1 MRPAGRWGPGG
12 ALLLALGGCVA
23 PPHGAAPLSR
33 PVVPGTAPAPELRP
47 GVALPA
53 SPGPS
58 AGFAFTGTMRQGGML
73 IGIAPRGTVSLTL
86 DGADVPMAGDGRFLI
101 AFGRDH
107 GPAATLIA
115 ARADG
120 ARVTDHLVIAP
131 GTYRIEALPIPKYQ
145 QPEAEFLKIRAGE
158 LAQIKAAR
166 ETAETVR
173 SDGWR
178 QAFLWPANGR
188 ISGAFGAQRVY
199 NGEKGSFHS
208 GEDIAVPTGTPVRA
222 PADGVVI
229 LAATGAPF
237 TLEGHLLMV
246 AHGMGLDSAF
256 LHLSHIDVK
265 VGDVVRQGQVIG
277 ESGMTGRAT
286 GPHLHWALTW
296 RGERIDPKLVAPAM
310 EELATSPK

>member
-1 MRPAGRWGPGG
+1 MVIG
-12 ALLLALGGCVA
+12 VA
-23 PPHGAAPLSR
+23 PAAANQ
-33 PVVPGTAPAPELRP
+33 VY
-47 GVALPA
+47 
-53 SPGPS
+53 
-58 AGFAFTGTMRQGGML
+58 
-73 IGIAPRGTVSLTL
+73 L
-86 DGADVPMAGDGRFLI
+86 DGASVPLDSDGRFLV

-107 GPAATLIA
+107 GPTATLLAVRGDRFSTSIA
-115 ARADG
+115 NMPLA
-120 ARVTDHLVIAP
+120 IAP

-145 QPEAEFLKIRAGE
+145 QPEAEFLKIREGE
-158 LAQIKAAR
+158 LTQIKAAR
-166 ETAETVR
+166 AEAAIIQ

-178 QAFLWPANGR
+178 QSFVWPVIGR
-188 ISGAFGAQRVY
+188 VSGAFGAQRVY
-199 NGEKGSFHS
+199 NGEKGSYHT

-229 LAATGAPF
+229 LAATGEPF

-265 VGDVVRQGQVIG
+265 VGDVVKQGQVIG

-310 EELATSPK
+310 PG

>member
-1 MRPAGRWGPGG
+1 M
-12 ALLLALGGCVA
+12 LI
-23 PPHGAAPLSR
+23 
-33 PVVPGTAPAPELRP
+33 GTAPA
-47 GVALPA
+47 
-53 SPGPS
+53 
-58 AGFAFTGTMRQGGML
+58 GTT
-73 IGIAPRGTVSLTL
+73 ALTL
-86 DGADVPMAGDGRFLI
+86 DGAAIPLAPDGRFLI

-115 ARADG
+115 TRGDGSTIADTL
-120 ARVTDHLVIAP
+120 AIAP
-131 GTYRIEALPIPKYQ
+131 GVYRIESLPIPKYQ
-145 QPEAEFLKIRAGE
+145 QPEAEFLKLREGE

-166 ETAETVR
+166 EMAATAQ

-178 QAFLWPANGR
+178 QIFRWPAIGR
-188 ISGAFGAQRVY
+188 VSGAFGAQRIY

-208 GEDIAVPTGTPVRA
+208 GEDIAVPQGTPIRA

-256 LHLSHIDVK
+256 LHLNHIDVK
-265 VGDVVRQGQVIG
+265 VGDIVRQGQVIG

-296 RGERIDPKLVAPAM
+296 RGERIDPKLVAGAM
-310 EELATSPK
+310 PGGAQ

>member
-1 MRPAGRWGPGG
+1 M
-12 ALLLALGGCVA
+12 
-23 PPHGAAPLSR
+23 
-33 PVVPGTAPAPELRP
+33 PV
-47 GVALPA
+47 
-53 SPGPS
+53 SSS
-58 AGFAFTGTMRQGGML
+58 AGFSFRGTMSQGGML
-73 IGIAPRGTVSLTL
+73 IGTAPAGTTALTL
-86 DGADVPMAGDGRFLI
+86 DGAAVPLAPDGRFLI

-107 GPAATLIA
+107 GPTATLVA
-115 ARADG
+115 TRSDG
-120 ARVTDHLVIAP
+120 APITDPLTIAP
-131 GTYRIEALPIPKYQ
+131 GTYRIEALPIPKYK
-145 QPEAEFLKIRAGE
+145 QPEAEFLKIREGE

-166 ETAETVR
+166 EQASVIR

-178 QAFLWPANGR
+178 QSFIWPVNGR

-208 GEDIAVPTGTPVRA
+208 GEDVAVPTGTPVRA

-229 LAATGAPF
+229 LAATGDPF

-296 RGERIDPKLVAPAM
+296 RGERIDPKLVAPPMTASVS
-310 EELATSPK
+310 SPAGP

>member
-1 MRPAGRWGPGG
+1 MIRVRRW
-12 ALLLALGGCVA
+12 ALGAGLSLAMTGCMMA
-23 PPHGAAPLSR
+23 SA
-33 PVVPGTAPAPELRP
+33 
-47 GVALPA
+47 PA
-53 SPGPS
+53 SPPASSPGRS
-58 AGFAFTGTMRQGGML
+58 DAFAFVGTMSQGGML
-73 IGIAPRGTVSLTL
+73 IGTAPAGTTALTL
-86 DGADVPMAGDGRFLI
+86 DGASVPLASDGRFLI

-107 GPAATLIA
+107 GPTATLVA
-115 ARADG
+115 TRADG
-120 ARVTDHLVIAP
+120 TLVTDPLTITP

-158 LAQIKAAR
+158 LTQIKAAR
-166 ETAETVR
+166 QQAAIIQ

-178 QAFLWPANGR
+178 QSFVWPAIGR
-188 ISGAFGAQRVY
+188 VSGAFGAQRVY
-199 NGEKGSFHS
+199 NGEKGSYHT

-229 LAATGAPF
+229 LAATGDPF

-265 VGDVVRQGQVIG
+265 VGDVVKQGQVIG

-296 RGERIDPKLVAPAM
+296 RGERIDPKLVAPPM
-310 EELATSPK
+310 PPVSSPVVP

>member
-1 MRPAGRWGPGG
+1 MRLPRWPDG
-12 ALLLALGGCVA
+12 AVLLLALTSCVA
-23 PPHGAAPLSR
+23 SHGAPSAFAEP
-33 PVVPGTAPAPELRP
+33 APAPRP
-47 GVALPA
+47 NVPLPA
-53 SPGPS
+53 SPS
-58 AGFAFTGTMRQGGML
+58 ASADFAFAGSMSQGGMV
-73 IGIAPRGTVSLTL
+73 IGTAPRGTVSLTL
-86 DGADVPMAGDGRFLI
+86 DGADVPLAGDGKFLI

-107 GPAATLIA
+107 GPSATLVA
-115 ARADG
+115 SRPDG
-120 ARVTDHLVIAP
+120 VGVTRTLAIAP

-145 QPEAEFLKIRAGE
+145 QPEAEFLKIRQGE

-166 ETAETVR
+166 AQAAVIR

-178 QAFLWPANGR
+178 QSFVWPVHGR
-188 ISGAFGAQRVY
+188 VSGAFGAQRVY

-208 GEDIAVPTGTPVRA
+208 GEDVAVPTGTPVRA

-229 LAATGAPF
+229 LAATGDPF

-265 VGDVVRQGQVIG
+265 VGDVVKQGQVIG

-296 RGERIDPKLVAPAM
+296 RGERIDPKLVAGAM
-310 EELATSPK
+310 TGG

>member
-1 MRPAGRWGPGG
+1 MP
-12 ALLLALGGCVA
+12 V
-23 PPHGAAPLSR
+23 LS
-33 PVVPGTAPAPELRP
+33 
-47 GVALPA
+47 
-53 SPGPS
+53 S
-58 AGFAFTGTMRQGGML
+58 AGFTFRGTMSQGGML
-73 IGIAPRGTVSLTL
+73 IGTAPADTTALTL
-86 DGADVPMAGDGRFLI
+86 DGAAVPLADDGRFLV

-107 GPAATLIA
+107 GPTATLVA
-115 ARADG
+115 TRADG
-120 ARVTDHLVIAP
+120 SRVTDPLSITL

-145 QPEAEFLKIRAGE
+145 QPEAEFLKIREGE

-166 ETAETVR
+166 EQAAVIR
-173 SDGWR
+173 SDGW
-178 QAFLWPANGR
+178 QQHFIWPVQGR

-199 NGEKGSFHS
+199 NGEKGSYHT
-208 GEDIAVPTGTPVRA
+208 GEDVAVPTGTPVRA

-229 LAATGAPF
+229 LAATGDPF

-265 VGDVVRQGQVIG
+265 AGDVVKQGQVIG

-296 RGERIDPKLVAPAM
+296 RGERIDPKLVAPPMAPPVS
-310 EELATSPK
+310 SPAAP

>member
-1 MRPAGRWGPGG
+1 MRALTRIAGGG
-12 ALLLALGGCVA
+12 ALAILALATCIA
-23 PPHGAAPLSR
+23 PAAALSPIDTPVR
-33 PVVPGTAPAPELRP
+33 PVAHVSGFTLVGTIGQGGMVIGTAPA
-47 GVALPA
+47 
-53 SPGPS
+53 
-58 AGFAFTGTMRQGGML
+58 GT
-73 IGIAPRGTVSLTL
+73 TTLTL
-86 DGADVPMAGDGRFLI
+86 DGQPIPLAPDGRFLI

-107 GPAATLIA
+107 GPSATLAAT
-115 ARADG
+115 RSDG
-120 ARVTDHLVIAP
+120 STVTAPLSITP

-158 LAQIKAAR
+158 LDQINAAR
-166 ETAETVR
+166 RTTATLKA
-173 SDGWR
+173 DGWR
-178 QAFLWPANGR
+178 QPFIWPAIGR
-188 ISGAFGAQRVY
+188 VSGAFGAQRVY
-199 NGEKGSFHS
+199 NGEKGSYHT

-222 PADGVVI
+222 PADGVVV
-229 LAATGAPF
+229 LAATGEPF

-265 VGDVVRQGQVIG
+265 VGDVVKQGQVIG

-310 EELATSPK
+310 PGN

>member
-1 MRPAGRWGPGG
+1 LNRSARTLAGG
-12 ALLLALGGCVA
+12 AALILGLGGIAPAA
-23 PPHGAAPLSR
+23 PPSSR
-33 PVVPGTAPAPELRP
+33 PPVISDCCLMPRAVTSP
-47 GVALPA
+47 GVAVSRSMSFVFRGA
-53 SPGPS
+53 
-58 AGFAFTGTMRQGGML
+58 MEQGGML
-73 IGIAPRGTVSLTL
+73 IATAPASTTALTL
-86 DGADVPMAGDGRFLI
+86 DGAAIPLDPDGRFLI

-107 GPAATLIA
+107 GPAATLVA
-115 ARADG
+115 TLAQGG
-120 ARVTDHLVIAP
+120 AVTDTLTITP
-131 GTYRIEALPIPKYQ
+131 GTYRIEALPIPKHQ
-145 QPEAEFLKIRAGE
+145 QPEAEFLKIREGE
-158 LAQIKAAR
+158 LDQIEAAR
-166 ETAETVR
+166 RQAAVIQSE
-173 SDGWR
+173 GWR
-178 QAFLWPANGR
+178 QAFIWPAIGR

-229 LAATGAPF
+229 LAATGDPF

-265 VGDVVRQGQVIG
+265 VGDVVKQGQVIG

-296 RGERIDPKLVAPAM
+296 RGERIDPKLVAGAM
-310 EELATSPK
+310 SPISSPFGP

>member
-1 MRPAGRWGPGG
+1 LSGG
-12 ALLLALGGCVA
+12 WQGGAALLLALAGCVA
-23 PPHGAAPLSR
+23 PSQAVEPAM
-33 PVVPGTAPAPELRP
+33 APAPVMP
-47 GVALPA
+47 VT
-53 SPGPS
+53 SS
-58 AGFAFTGTMRQGGML
+58 AGFSFRGTMGQGGML
-73 IGIAPRGTVSLTL
+73 IGTAPAGTTALAL
-86 DGADVPMAGDGRFLI
+86 DGAAVPLASDGRFLI

-107 GPAATLIA
+107 GPTATLVA
-115 ARADG
+115 TRADG
-120 ARVTDHLVIAP
+120 TAITDPLAIAP

-145 QPEAEFLKIRAGE
+145 QPEAEFLKIREGE

-166 ETAETVR
+166 EQAAVIQ

-178 QAFLWPANGR
+178 QAFIWPVHGR

-199 NGEKGSFHS
+199 NGEKGSYHT
-208 GEDIAVPTGTPVRA
+208 GEDVAVPEGTPVRA

-265 VGDVVRQGQVIG
+265 VGDQVKQGQVIG

-296 RGERIDPKLVAPAM
+296 RGERIDPKLVAAGM
-310 EELATSPK
+310 LQ

>member
-1 MRPAGRWGPGG
+1 M
-12 ALLLALGGCVA
+12 
-23 PPHGAAPLSR
+23 S
-33 PVVPGTAPAPELRP
+33 
-47 GVALPA
+47 
-53 SPGPS
+53 
-58 AGFAFTGTMRQGGML
+58 QGGML
-73 IGIAPRGTVSLTL
+73 IGTAPRGTVSLTL
-86 DGADVPMAGDGRFLI
+86 DGADVPLVSDGRFLI

-107 GPAATLIA
+107 GPSATLIA
-115 ARADG
+115 SRPDG
-120 ARVTDHLVIAP
+120 TDMTQHLTITP

-145 QPEAEFLKIRAGE
+145 QPEAAFLKIREGE
-158 LAQIKAAR
+158 LTQIKAAR
-166 ETAETVR
+166 AQAAIIQ

-178 QAFLWPANGR
+178 QSFVWPAIGR
-188 ISGAFGAQRVY
+188 VSGAFGAQRVY
-199 NGEKGSFHS
+199 NGEKGSYHT

-229 LAATGAPF
+229 LAATGDPF

-265 VGDVVRQGQVIG
+265 VGDVVKQGQVIG

-296 RGERIDPKLVAPAM
+296 RGERIDPKLVAGAM
-310 EELATSPK
+310 DAEPLRGG

>member
-1 MRPAGRWGPGG
+1 MRRVDWLGGP
-12 ALLLALGGCVA
+12 ALLVALAGCVA
-23 PPHGAAPLSR
+23 PTQSAP
-33 PVVPGTAPAPELRP
+33 PTPQPA
-47 GVALPA
+47 ALPVSSA
-53 SPGPS
+53 
-58 AGFAFTGTMRQGGML
+58 AGFSLRGTMSQGGML
-73 IGIAPRGTVSLTL
+73 IGTAPAGTTTLTL
-86 DGADVPMAGDGRFLI
+86 DGASIPLAPDGRFLI

-115 ARADG
+115 TRADG
-120 ARVTDHLVIAP
+120 TSVTDPLTIAP
-131 GTYRIEALPIPKYQ
+131 GTYRIEALPIPKYR
-145 QPEAEFLKIRAGE
+145 QPEAEFLKIRQGE

-166 ETAETVR
+166 EQAAVIR

-178 QAFLWPANGR
+178 QSFVWPARGR
-188 ISGAFGAQRVY
+188 VSGAFGAQRVY
-199 NGEKGSFHS
+199 NGEKGSYHS

-229 LAATGAPF
+229 LAATGDPF

-265 VGDVVRQGQVIG
+265 VGDVVKQGQVIG

-296 RGERIDPKLVAPAM
+296 RGERIDPKLVAGPMAGG
-310 EELATSPK
+310 

>member
-1 MRPAGRWGPGG
+1 MIRCGWWAIGG
-12 ALLLALGGCVA
+12 GLMLALAACVA
-23 PPHGAAPLSR
+23 PASVETPHG
-33 PVVPGTAPAPELRP
+33 VVPQPIITPPSTGSPARP
-47 GVALPA
+47 SPA
-53 SPGPS
+53 SDFSFKG
-58 AGFAFTGTMRQGGML
+58 AMQQGGML
-73 IGIAPRGTVSLTL
+73 IGTAPRGTVSLTL
-86 DGADVPMAGDGRFLI
+86 DGAEVPLAQDGRFLI

-107 GPAATLIA
+107 SPAATLVA
-115 ARADG
+115 TLPQG
-120 ARVTDHLVIAP
+120 AIVTDRLTIAP
-131 GTYRIEALPIPKYQ
+131 GTYRIEALPIPKYK
-145 QPEAEFLKIRAGE
+145 QPEVEFLKIREGE

-166 ETAETVR
+166 EQAAVIR
-173 SDGWR
+173 SDGWE
-178 QAFLWPANGR
+178 QSFVWPVHGR

-199 NGEKGSFHS
+199 NGEKGSYHT
-208 GEDIAVPTGTPVRA
+208 GEDVAVPEATPVRA
-222 PADGVVI
+222 PADGLVI

-310 EELATSPK
+310 AGSVSFRGEP